1 MADSPANPP
10 PPASSSGDGAGDAGQ
25 QGTPAAPAS
34 PASASATSG
43 TAVSTGSNIPTSSQV
58 SSALTGVPA
67 GSSGLSAV
75 TIAPP
80 TTSSSVQMSVGVA
93 PTIQQPVTVT
103 GLPTSMTLS
112 ADALQAASTLVRQL
126 QMVPSIGNPRQDSS
140 FLRPASPPTTQT
152 TSTSPAVTTTM
163 VPATMRDLHRGSTF
177 AGTADGLSRVV
188 PLPRLS
194 DTELRRLSSLAGGDA
209 TAEVLH
215 SRTRRPTDPADFR
228 IRVAMEREALALAQ
242 IYGTD
247 ELALRAMNTV
257 RYLQV
262 AVQRVLALEQGS
274 SAQSDSAQVAQPR
287 VECAQLVA
295 RLASQK
301 TGYETNMAALEAAH
315 AEAMLNTPTP
325 APTSN
330 PNLPPPG
337 KLQDEIDALRS
348 AAGRL
353 NCDKSDLQDQLLAST
368 QEVSQLQAARDLRD
382 KRIAELEGELAGV
395 KKFSATALMDFL
407 SGSAILSGHWK
418 RLLELLQLYQ
428 EGRAV
433 PPQFRTRLQVSA
445 RDEDSDDC
453 GPYVQQESKAAT
465 PSPFSA
471 SGGSAKPSSSRTPLT
486 PPSGQPPK
494 SAAAGRSSRKMPRLS
509 LSGTPSPKGI
519 ESSHRSASPGSGSGS
534 GSGTQAIDLTHSAT
548 STPSST
554 RAMLY
559 VDRLKLA

>member
-194 DTELRRLSSLAGGDA
+194 DTELRRL
-209 TAEVLH
+209 T
-215 SRTRRPTDPADFR
+215 
-228 IRVAMEREALALAQ
+228 MEREALALAQ

-287 VECAQLVA
+287 AECAQLVA